1 MIKFHGFQ
9 TNPKPFYVNSHC
21 VILPSYHE
29 GMSNVLLEAAATG
42 RALIA
47 SDIPGGGADTVE
59 EGVNGFLCRKK
70 DAEDLERCVE
80 RFMRLSMRQ
89 RELMGKKG
97 RRKMEREF
105 DKAAVVGETVRA
117 IGG

>member
-1 MIKFHGFQ
+1 
-9 TNPKPFYVNSHC
+9 
-21 VILPSYHE
+21 
-29 GMSNVLLEAAATG
+29 
-42 RALIA
+42 
-47 SDIPGGGADTVE
+47 
-59 EGVNGFLCRKK
+59 
-70 DAEDLERCVE
+70 
-80 RFMRLSMRQ
+80 MRLSMRQ